1 MAAASI
7 SQGDRAFIEEEYE
20 LALASYTE
28 AVNLDPTNSR
38 ILDARANTLIK
49 LGQYMEASED
59 ASKAIDLEPGFSKAY
74 LRKGVALFNLEEYE
88 SAKEVF
94 EAGQKQAGDAA
105 FKTWIRKCNAELEGE
120 EAEQAIK
127 PPSTQRAPPAPSP
140 PTAAAAPTPPS
151 AAPTSAAT
159 HANGSSSSSPIHSHP
174 VAQEAVS
181 APQQPT
187 ATSSPAPPEEPDSK
201 ALAPSAP
208 PALDAKYR
216 HQFYQLQSKATV
228 DIYAKALPRDRVRA
242 SFQPTHLSV
251 SIVDGA
257 GVEEYRLEVELFGKV
272 EPSAC
277 RVEVLRSKIEI
288 TMAKIDAAQ
297 WGGLEAPAASGV
309 QLTSRPDVSASNPAT
324 KAPKDWRKV
333 DSHIAELESK
343 DDDQRRAMMKSFTES
358 NGTVLSTNWEDI
370 GKKKTECTPPDGM
383 QVKKWSE
390 KE

>member
-28 AVNLDPTNSR
+28 AVKLDPTNSR

-49 LGQYMEASED
+49 LGQYVEASED

-94 EAGQKQAGDAA
+94 EAGQKQADDAA
-105 FKTWIRKCNAELEGE
+105 FKTWIRKCNAELE
-120 EAEQAIK
+120 
-127 PPSTQRAPPAPSP
+127 
-140 PTAAAAPTPPS
+140 AAAAPTPPS
-151 AAPTSAAT
+151 AAPASAAT
-159 HANGSSSSSPIHSHP
+159 HANGSTSSPIHSHP
-174 VAQEAVS
+174 VAEEAVS

-187 ATSSPAPPEEPDSK
+187 ITSVPAPTEEPESK

-216 HQFYQLQSKATV
+216 HQFYQLQNKATV
-228 DIYAKALPRDRVRA
+228 DIYAKALPRDRVRVN
-242 SFQPTHLSV
+242 FQPSHLSV
-251 SIVDGA
+251 VIVDA
-257 GVEEYRLEVELFGKV
+257 TGVEEYQLEVDLFGKV

-288 TMAKIDAAQ
+288 TMAKTDAAQ
-297 WGGLEAPAASGV
+297 WGGLEAPAAPGV
-309 QLTSRPDVSASNPAT
+309 QLTSRPDVSTSHPVT

-343 DDDQRRAMMKSFTES
+343 GELDEGDPLNNFFKKIFGNGDDDQRRAMMKSFTES